1 MEGIFIKLLNMSI
14 AAGWLI
20 LAVLALRIILKSMP
34 KRMRCILWGFVGVR
48 LVCPYAVE
56 SVLSLIPSA
65 ETVSQDIAY
74 QRQPTIHSGIEAL
87 NQTVNPVFSE
97 TFAPEV
103 SVSVGPLQVWIFL
116 ASVVWVL
123 GMVLMAVYAVASY
136 WKLHQ
141 KIRESVRWEENL
153 YVCDHI
159 DTPFIFG
166 VVRPRIYLPSA
177 MAENQIEYVKAH
189 ERAHLARRDHIW
201 KLLGF
206 VLLSV
211 YWFHPLCWAAYRLFC
226 KDLEFACDE
235 KVVRDFDVCSRK
247 EYAEALLECSINCH
261 RIAAYPLAFG
271 EVNVKERIRNVLS
284 YKKPAFWTIVF
295 AAAVCII
302 VAVCFLTNPRRPASE
317 LFGHSYTVEEIVYES
332 PLLSVM
338 LEPETAPSYSVTEEG
353 RLMEKRSPLLYGEE
367 ASKEWVVCG
376 NVDEI
381 TLTDNNFDQYVYW
394 NGPILTP
401 MISPE
406 ELREQNKKA
415 WYVDS
420 EAEGGTF
427 YYILQQKNG
436 DIYLADGSDRGDSQ
450 IKMGPCNFW
459 RIVKLQEKGDL

>member
-20 LAVLALRIILKSMP
+20 LAVMALRIILKRMP
-34 KRMRCILWGFVGVR
+34 GRMRCILWGFVGFR
-48 LVCPYAVE
+48 LVCPYAAE

-65 ETVSQDIAY
+65 ETVGKDIAY
-74 QRQPTIHSGIEAL
+74 QQQPTIHSGIDAL

-97 TFAPEV
+97 KFAPEV
-103 SVSVGPLQVWIFL
+103 SASVNPLQIWIFL

-123 GMVLMAVYAVASY
+123 GMVLMAVYAAVSY
-136 WKLHQ
+136 WKLHR
-141 KIRESVRWEENL
+141 KIRESARWEE
-153 YVCDHI
+153 
-159 DTPFIFG
+159 
-166 VVRPRIYLPSA
+166 
-177 MAENQIEYVKAH
+177 K
-189 ERAHLARRDHIW
+189 W

-206 VLLSV
+206 ALLSV
-211 YWFHPLCWAAYRLFC
+211 YWFHPLCWAAYWLFC
-226 KDLEFACDE
+226 KDLELACDE
-235 KVVRDFDVCSRK
+235 KVIRDFDVCSRK
-247 EYAEALLECSINCH
+247 EYAKALLECSINCN

-271 EVNVKERIRNVLS
+271 EVNVKERIKNVLG
-284 YKKPAFWTIVF
+284 YKKPAFWTIIF

-302 VAVCFLTNPRRPASE
+302 VAVCFLTNPKKPASE
-317 LFGHSYTVEEIVYES
+317 LFGHSYAVEEIVYES

-353 RLMEKRSPLLYGEE
+353 KLMEKRSPLLYGEE
-367 ASKEWVVCG
+367 ASKEWVICG
-376 NVDEI
+376 SAEEINLTVD
-381 TLTDNNFDQYVYW
+381 NFDQYVYW
-394 NGPILTP
+394 NGTILTP

-436 DIYLADGSDRGDSQ
+436 DIYLADGTDRGENSQ
-450 IKMGPCNFW
+450 FKMGPCNFW